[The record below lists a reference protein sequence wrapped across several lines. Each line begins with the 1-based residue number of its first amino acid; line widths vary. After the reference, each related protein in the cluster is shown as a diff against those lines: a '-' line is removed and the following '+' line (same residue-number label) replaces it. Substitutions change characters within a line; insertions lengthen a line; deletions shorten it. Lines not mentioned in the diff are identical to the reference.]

1 MFSFT
6 FYLFFLDCRSGL
18 PSHILFT
25 KDWTI
30 LCSEIRS
37 GRCLGRPL
45 RLYKYLYR
53 LFCDN
58 GSEMGVEDGLKG
70 KEGGYWGHLK
80 RGERFLEP
88 LEENY
93 TSYCFLKTN
102 NPEVGQ
108 IILLLLVRSVPLFLR
123 HYRIIIKP
131 YILIDETGR
140 VIGKSQRCDRNIN
153 HSERE

>member
-1 MFSFT
+1 MISFT
-6 FYLFFLDCRSGL
+6 FFSDCRSGL
-18 PSHILFT
+18 PSYIFFT

-37 GRCLGRPL
+37 GSCLGRSL
-45 RLYKYLYR
+45 RLYEYLYR
-53 LFCDN
+53 LFWDN
-58 GSEMGVEDGLKG
+58 GSETGVENGLKG

-102 NPEVGQ
+102 KPEVGQ
-108 IILLLLVRSVPLFLR
+108 INLLLFVSPVPLFLR

-131 YILIDETGR
+131 YILIDETDRG
-140 VIGKSQRCDRNIN
+140 IEETQRCDININ